1 MKIYIDLLFIINI
14 LFDFILL
21 ISTSLILRRNV
32 KIYRI
37 ILGSLIGGL
46 SIFFLFIN
54 ISTITLFF
62 LKIIIAVFM
71 CIVSFSYKDLNYT
84 LKNVIYLYIVSI
96 VLGGVLYLLN
106 IEFSYKNNGLIFYHN
121 GLSINIVLILIISPV
136 VMYFYIKEMRMLK
149 NIYSKQYKVVIYFK
163 SNNVVLNGFLD
174 SGNNLLDPYKKR
186 PIVIVNY
193 NKIKKYLSNEKELL
207 IPYNT
212 LNNSSIMR
220 CIRIKKIVV
229 EDVEYKNVLLGFSY
243 NKIYID
249 GVDCILN
256 NNMEGLC

>member
-21 ISTSLILRRNV
+21 LSTSLILRRNAR
-32 KIYRI
+32 IYRI
-37 ILGSLIGGL
+37 ILGSLVGGL

-62 LKIIIAVFM
+62 LKIIIAIFM
-71 CIVSFSYKDLNYT
+71 CIVTFNYKNFNYT
-84 LKNVIYLYIVSI
+84 LKNIIYLYIVSI
-96 VLGGVLYLLN
+96 VLGGIIYLLN
-106 IEFSYKNNGLIFYHN
+106 IEFSYKNNGLVFYHN
-121 GLSINIVLILIISPV
+121 GLSINIILILIISPII
-136 VMYFYIKEMRMLK
+136 MYFYVKEMKLLK
-149 NIYSKQYKVVIYFK
+149 NIYSKQYKVIIYFK
-163 SNNVVLNGFLD
+163 DNSVILNGFLD

-193 NKIKKYLSNEKELL
+193 NKIKKYLRNEKELL
-207 IPYNT
+207 VPYNT
-212 LNNSSIMR
+212 LNNSSIMK
-220 CIRIKKIVV
+220 CIKVKKIVV
-229 EDVEYKNVLLGFSY
+229 NDIEYKNILLGFSY
-243 NKIYID
+243 EKIYID

>member
-1 MKIYIDLLFIINI
+1 MIKKLLK
-14 LFDFILL
+14 L
-21 ISTSLILRRNV
+21 I
-32 KIYRI
+32 
-37 ILGSLIGGL
+37 
-46 SIFFLFIN
+46 
-54 ISTITLFF
+54 
-62 LKIIIAVFM
+62 
-71 CIVSFSYKDLNYT
+71 
-84 LKNVIYLYIVSI
+84 
-96 VLGGVLYLLN
+96 
-106 IEFSYKNNGLIFYHN
+106 
-121 GLSINIVLILIISPV
+121 
-136 VMYFYIKEMRMLK
+136 K